1 MFRRI
6 SSNARATVS
15 IMAALT
21 PNWERSL
28 LSGLSRP
35 NSFNDG
41 FLNCYTMKLVKPYGA
56 HIGLVPSLSRK
67 SSGLRLEVPRNSL
80 RITYQLTTP
89 QVQNVGKTD
98 FREDFFEQMKQRF
111 LNFKKH
117 KYLAELDHFRTLADI
132 QSPKFMVIACADSRV
147 CPSNI
152 LGFQPGEAFMI
163 RNVANLVPPLENG
176 PSETNAAVEFAVNTL
191 EVEHILVVGHSS
203 CAGIQAL
210 MSMEDDV
217 GSSFV
222 ENWVVKGK
230 VAQAKAKADAAH
242 LSFDHQCRHCEKVSI
257 NQSLLNLLTYPWIE
271 ERVRKEML
279 SLHGGYYD
287 FQSCTFEKWTL
298 DFNGS
303 STEDGSFSVKDR
315 VFWS

>member
-132 QSPKFMVIACADSRV
+132 QSPK
-147 CPSNI
+147 
-152 LGFQPGEAFMI
+152 
-163 RNVANLVPPLENG
+163 NG

>member
-191 EVEHILVVGHSS
+191 ERIEEIRIILVKYMECLRHS
-203 CAGIQAL
+203 I
-210 MSMEDDV
+210 SMEAALKMAVFLSKTEYFGLESLGMASLSIPDT
-217 GSSFV
+217 
-222 ENWVVKGK
+222 VVIPLVQVYG
-230 VAQAKAKADAAH
+230 
-242 LSFDHQCRHCEKVSI
+242 I
-257 NQSLLNLLTYPWIE
+257 P
-271 ERVRKEML
+271 
-279 SLHGGYYD
+279 
-287 FQSCTFEKWTL
+287 SCCYCCIWYIP
-298 DFNGS
+298 
-303 STEDGSFSVKDR
+303 
-315 VFWS
+315 